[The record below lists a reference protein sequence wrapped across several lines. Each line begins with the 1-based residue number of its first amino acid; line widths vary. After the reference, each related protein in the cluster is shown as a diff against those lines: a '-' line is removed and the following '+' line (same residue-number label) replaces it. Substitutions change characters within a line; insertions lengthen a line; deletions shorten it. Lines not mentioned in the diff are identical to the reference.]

1 MNLCDTEEIKKL
13 LSENNISLSKS
24 LGQNFIINPEI
35 CPKTASAAGLD
46 ANTGV
51 IEIGPGIGTLT
62 KELCRSA
69 GKVVAVEA
77 DSRLP
82 LILNETLR
90 DFQNLKIICGDFL
103 KIDLTKLINEEF
115 SDYSE
120 IKVCANLP
128 YYITTP
134 IITKLLKSDAKI
146 SGITIMLQKEAAE
159 RITAKIP
166 GRGSSAITIMVA
178 YYAEAE
184 YLFSVGH
191 EAFYPEPK
199 VDSAVIN
206 ITPRKAKA
214 VAVKDEGLFFKTV
227 NAAFTQRRK
236 KLSNALSGT
245 TGTEKGEIEA
255 LLTKLSINPSARPEE
270 LTLEEFAAISDALYN
285 N

>member
-1 MNLCDTEEIKKL
+1 MNLCDTEEIKKI

-35 CPKTASAAGLD
+35 CPKTATAAGIG
-46 ANTGV
+46 NTTGV
-51 IEIGPGIGTLT
+51 LEIGPGIGTLT
-62 KELCRSA
+62 KELCSRA

-77 DSRLP
+77 DGRLP
-82 LILNETLR
+82 SVLEQTLSE
-90 DFQNLKIICGDFL
+90 FHNFKIICGDFL
-103 KIDLTKLINEEF
+103 KIDLEKLIAENL

-134 IITKLLKSDAKI
+134 IITKLLKSDAPI
-146 SGITIMLQKEAAE
+146 NSITIMLQKEAAE

-178 YYAEAE
+178 YYAEAQ

-191 EAFYPEPK
+191 QSFYPEPK

-206 ITPRKAKA
+206 ITPRKNKA
-214 VAVKDEGLFFKTV
+214 VAVKDEGCFFKTV

-255 LLTKLSINPSARPEE
+255 LLTRLGINPAARPEE
-270 LTLEEFAAISDALYN
+270 LTLEEFAAISDNLYN
-285 N
+285 